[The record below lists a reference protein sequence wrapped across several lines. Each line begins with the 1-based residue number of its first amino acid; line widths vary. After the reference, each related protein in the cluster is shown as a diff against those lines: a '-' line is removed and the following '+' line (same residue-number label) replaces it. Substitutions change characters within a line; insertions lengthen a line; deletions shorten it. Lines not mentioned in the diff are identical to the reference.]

1 MELRKNQ
8 KDVYICGLYRGLLYA
23 KEVRL
28 SGETP
33 IEIEDDISDEV
44 F

>member
-1 MELRKNQ
+1 MDLRQ
-8 KDVYICGLYRGLLYA
+8 CQMDGYIHGLYRGLQYA

-28 SGETP
+28 SAETP
-33 IEIEDDISDEV
+33 IEIEDDSSDEV